1 MTGLLCVICST
12 PKKPRRAPDG
22 YRTCGPCADR
32 VREALQEIPAQYA
45 RLTRVEAL
53 VPTTGDG
60 GRRGPGFGSRSPA
73 RDVVIAATDWRTVWA
88 EDQRLHYPP
97 SVVHAWAQMVRAEV
111 GEARIAA
118 CACSSDDDEPEP
130 KHCPAASRP
139 GACHTES
146 ALLIRRLD
154 HVTRQEW
161 VADMWQELREVVDQ
175 LRTIAGE
182 PHPQAIGRC
191 PNLPEEATKECGT
204 PLYVRTGTD
213 TITCRGCGREWERR
227 EWLHLGRTIGVV
239 A

>member
-1 MTGLLCVICST
+1 MTGLLCVCCST

-22 YRTCGPCADR
+22 YRTCTACADR
-32 VREALQEIPAQYA
+32 VREALQEIPAQYS
-45 RLTRVEAL
+45 RLTMVTAL
-53 VPTTGDG
+53 LPTTGDG

-73 RDVVIAATDWRTVWA
+73 RDVVIAVTDWRTVWA
-88 EDQRLHYPP
+88 EDSRLHHPP
-97 SVVHAWAQMVRAEV
+97 SILHAWASMVRDEV
-111 GEARIAA
+111 GEKAPPGP
-118 CACSSDDDEPEP
+118 PE
-130 KHCPAASRP
+130 
-139 GACHTES
+139 CHVEA

-191 PNLPEEATKECGT
+191 PNLPEGSDRECGT
-204 PLYVRTGTD
+204 PLYVRQGTD

>member
-1 MTGLLCVICST
+1 MTGLLCVCCST
-12 PKKPRRAPDG
+12 PRKPRRAPDG
-22 YRTCGPCADR
+22 YRTCDSCVDR
-32 VREALQEIPAQYA
+32 IREALQEIPAQYA
-45 RLTRVEAL
+45 RLMTVEAL
-53 VPTTGDG
+53 MPTTGDG

-73 RDVVIAATDWRTVWA
+73 RDVVIAVTDWRTTWA
-88 EDQRLHYPP
+88 EDSRLHHPP
-97 SVVHAWAQMVRAEV
+97 SILNAWASMVRDEV
-111 GEARIAA
+111 GEK
-118 CACSSDDDEPEP
+118 P
-130 KHCPAASRP
+130 PAGP
-139 GACHTES
+139 VECHVEA

-191 PNLPEEATKECGT
+191 PNLPEDATKECGT

>member
-1 MTGLLCVICST
+1 MTGLLCVCCST
-12 PKKPRRAPDG
+12 PRKPRRAPDG
-22 YRTCGPCADR
+22 YRTCDSCADR
-32 VREALQEIPAQYA
+32 IREALQEIPAQYA
-45 RLTRVEAL
+45 RLTKVEAL

-73 RDVVIAATDWRTVWA
+73 RDVVIAVTDWRTVWA
-88 EDQRLHYPP
+88 EDSRLHHPP
-97 SVVHAWAQMVRAEV
+97 SVVGAWAAMVREEV
-111 GEARIAA
+111 GERQPAGPAI
-118 CACSSDDDEPEP
+118 CAVD
-130 KHCPAASRP
+130 A
-139 GACHTES
+139 

-191 PNLPEEATKECGT
+191 PNLPEDATKECGT